1 MKESNFTRMMT
12 VIDDTFA
19 MRSDPAQL
27 QVDEAVIEKLA
38 KIHPATLSEYNE
50 GDGPCVWIL
59 VIPTT
64 TELMNLFVTGS
75 ISEQELFDRTL
86 PGMSY
91 DALYLCSATALP
103 EYRGKGI
110 AKRMCLEAIEKIR
123 LQHPIK
129 ALFVWPFTEQ
139 GNVLAKKLALETGLT
154 LKKREM
160 KSSK

>member
-1 MKESNFTRMMT
+1 MKESNFSRMMK
-12 VIDDTFA
+12 VIEDTFA
-19 MRSDPAQL
+19 IRNDPAQL
-27 QVDEAVIEKLA
+27 QVDEEVIEKLE
-38 KIHPATLSEYNE
+38 KIHPATLSEYDE

-64 TELMNLFVTGS
+64 TELMNLFVSGS

-110 AKRMCLEAIEKIR
+110 AKKLCLEAIEKIR
-123 LQHPIK
+123 SQHPIK

-139 GNVLAKKLALETGLT
+139 GNVLAEKLAIETGLT
-154 LKKREM
+154 LKKREL
-160 KSSK
+160 KNGK